1 MEQQNQENSI
11 QETDNQEIL
20 AQKIKLSEK
29 YKSLIQIIKFTFFS
43 ISAGL
48 IQILVFTLLNELAKI
63 PYWPAYLIALLC
75 SIIWNFTLNRKFTFK
90 SANNIPIAMSKVLA
104 YYLVFTP
111 ISTWWGDAL
120 SKIGWNEYLILALT
134 MLVNFVTEFLYSKF
148 FVFREK
154 TNK

>member
-1 MEQQNQENSI
+1 MEQQNQENKI

-111 ISTWWGDAL
+111 LSTWWGDAL
-120 SKIGWNEYLILALT
+120 SKVGWNEYLILALT

>member
-1 MEQQNQENSI
+1 MEQQKQENNT
-11 QETDNQEIL
+11 QETTSQEVAI
-20 AQKIKLSEK
+20 QKIKFSEK
-29 YKSLIQIIKFTFFS
+29 YKNLMQVIKFTFFS

-63 PYWPAYLIALLC
+63 PYWPAYLTALLC

-90 SANNIPIAMSKVLA
+90 SANNIPIAMLKVLA

-111 ISTWWGDAL
+111 LSTCWGDAL
-120 SKIGWNEYLILALT
+120 TKVGWNEYLILVLT
-134 MLVNFVTEFLYSKF
+134 MIVNFVTEFLYSKF
-148 FVFREK
+148 FVFKEK

>member
-111 ISTWWGDAL
+111 LSTWWGDAL
-120 SKIGWNEYLILALT
+120 SKVGWNEYLILALT